1 MYIQSGTSTTLA
13 DVNNDKELKVAL
25 TTDVDKSGYSIAS
38 GEITDGSGS
47 VDKLIRPSEVSMDYK
62 LRVGL
67 ETVVFFDKFSSTG
80 SNTGHYRQINSTQT
94 LGWNI
99 GYVRLNNSNITTAGT
114 SSGLTTW
121 QAFPVSGPNVVYADF
136 WIRSLQAPVTNS
148 ILTGGIGFENT
159 TTPFTVTD
167 GTYFRIENGQL
178 NAGISYNGGTTEVAN
193 IKTFAANTV
202 YHITLGI
209 NPDRVEVFVDDIL
222 EATIDRPNTN
232 PYIATNWGRL
242 FIQHG
247 NTVTPPAYAVNYE
260 LCAWGVSQA
269 DQAINKPAS
278 EISAAIDGSGI
289 INPLGQTTN
298 PGQQSAQW
306 ANSAAPAAA
315 TLSNT
320 AAGYTTLGG
329 LFLFNAP
336 AGANTDYALFGRQVN
351 GAAASVTQSNK
362 KFTIKR
368 IRIDSVNIGAAVATT
383 ATVMYWGLGVGSTAV
398 SLATTDA
405 AGVTPTRAP
414 RRLSLGCQSWVVG
427 DVEGKGAEA
436 IDVTFESG
444 IVADPGTF
452 IHIILRVP
460 VGTATASQQITGTV
474 TIIGYYD

>member
-1 MYIQSGTSTTLA
+1 MIIQSGNSNNTATVNADNELLVAQPT
-13 DVNNDKELKVAL
+13 DVNKA
-25 TTDVDKSGYSIAS
+25 GYSILS
-38 GEITDGSGS
+38 GETTDGSGN
-47 VDKLIRPSEVSMDYK
+47 VTKLIRPSEVSMDYK

-67 ETVVFFDKFSSTG
+67 ESVVFFDKFGSTG
-80 SNTGHYRQINSTQT
+80 SNTGHYRQITSTQT

-99 GYVRLNNSNITTAGT
+99 GYVRLNNSAITTAGT

-136 WIRSLQAPVTNS
+136 WIRSNQTPLTNS
-148 ILTGGIGFENT
+148 ILTGGVGFENT
-159 TTPFTVTD
+159 TAPFAVTD
-167 GTYFRIENGQL
+167 GVYFRIENGQL
-178 NAGISYNGGTTEVAN
+178 NAGISYSGSTSEVTNITT
-193 IKTFAANTV
+193 FSANTV

-209 NPDRVEVFVDDIL
+209 NPDKVEVFVDDIL
-222 EATIDRPNTN
+222 QATIDRPTNN

-247 NTVTPPAYAVNYE
+247 NGSTPPASAVTYN

-278 EISAAIDGSGI
+278 HIAAGIDYCL

-298 PGQQSAQW
+298 PGQQSANW
-306 ANSAAPAAA
+306 GNSAAPAAA

-336 AGANTDYALFGRQVN
+336 AGANTDYALFGYQIN
-351 GAAASVTQSNK
+351 GAAASITQSNK
-362 KFTIKR
+362 KFNITN

-398 SLATTDA
+398 SLATTDN
-405 AGVTPTRAP
+405 VSTTPTRAP
-414 RRLSLGCQSWVVG
+414 RRTALGVQSWLVG
-427 DVEGKGAEA
+427 DATGKPAEA
-436 IDVTFESG
+436 ININFDTPV
-444 IVADPGTF
+444 VADPGTF
-452 IHIILRVP
+452 LHIILRVP

-474 TIIGYYD
+474 TILGYYD